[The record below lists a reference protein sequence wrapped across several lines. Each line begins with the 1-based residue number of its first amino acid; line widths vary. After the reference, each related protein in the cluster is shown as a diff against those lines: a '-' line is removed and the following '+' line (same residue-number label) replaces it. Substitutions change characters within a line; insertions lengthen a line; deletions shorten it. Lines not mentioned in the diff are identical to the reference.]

1 MIETLEQSHSAEIME
16 LKREIVALENKLS
29 IEKAATD
36 AERRKNHAMSEQ
48 QQNIEDNERLSPST
62 STEEDSVNTIDSI
75 WPVITIRNNYLIFLN
90 KVLTN
95 FIFFLFF
102 FLCFSYIILLLK
114 TNLKA
119 MQ

>member
-1 MIETLEQSHSAEIME
+1 METFCLIVNEKIDGNTVVCRQRQMIETLEQSHSAEIME

-75 WPVITIRNNYLIFLN
+75 WPVITIRIN
-90 KVLTN
+90 
-95 FIFFLFF
+95 
-102 FLCFSYIILLLK
+102 
-114 TNLKA
+114 
-119 MQ
+119 